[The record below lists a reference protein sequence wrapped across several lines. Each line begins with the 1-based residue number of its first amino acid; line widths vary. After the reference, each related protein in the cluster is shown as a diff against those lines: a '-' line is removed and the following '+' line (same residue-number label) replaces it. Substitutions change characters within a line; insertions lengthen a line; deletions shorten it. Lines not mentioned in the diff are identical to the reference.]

1 MTNVTESIVVNS
13 DTIKALEEQTQTLAP
28 RHLTLQ
34 LRAIVKKYGLTR
46 TAVGKFLAAQ
56 NPNWR
61 SDFGVSPE
69 LAATVTFAKFADYKK
84 ENAPWDYWWAIDA
97 MIEEREDQLHEKRTN
112 KLDREVKKA
121 SKALDTARRVC
132 EYAAENAASANR
144 ALARAEEDV
153 AVRHSE
159 YDEAE
164 SEIIRHMESR

>member
-1 MTNVTESIVVNS
+1 MSTVTTVVNS
-13 DTIKALEEQTQTLAP
+13 DTIKALDEQYREFGDPEVLSKYKV
-28 RHLTLQ
+28 
-34 LRAIVKKYGLTR
+34 IVKKYGLTR

-61 SDFGVSPE
+61 KDLGTSPE
-69 LAATVTFAKFADYKK
+69 LAAKVTFAWLANYKK
-84 ENAPWDYWWAIDA
+84 ENSPWDYWWAIDA

-121 SKALDTARRVC
+121 SKALDAARRAC

-144 ALARAEEDV
+144 VLARAEEEV